1 MKYRTVVAR
10 ARLAR
15 AFLSSSIASP
25 VTYLLKQTWLVSLEQ
40 GGCPLST
47 MGVRV
52 AAFETSALLH
62 LYLWGTW
69 LCKGKP

>member
-15 AFLSSSIASP
+15 AFLRSSIASP
-25 VTYLLKQTWLVSLEQ
+25 MTHLLKQSWLVSLEQ
-40 GGCPLST
+40 GGYPVST

-52 AAFETSALLH
+52 AAFET
-62 LYLWGTW
+62 
-69 LCKGKP
+69 

>member
-15 AFLSSSIASP
+15 AFLSSNIVSP
-25 VTYLLKQTWLVSLEQ
+25 VTHLLKQSWLVSLEQ

-52 AAFETSALLH
+52 AAFET
-62 LYLWGTW
+62 
-69 LCKGKP
+69 